1 MTKRIEREGHC
12 YRCIYTWR
20 IRGRGKPL
28 VCPRC
33 KSRLWGVPK
42 VRPVKLGNGLGIE
55 EILGPHRAEILG
67 LARRYGARRVCV
79 FGSVRRREADARSDL
94 DLLVDWKRGVD
105 LLDTAAFRRAV
116 GEIVGRRVDVVD
128 REFLHWAVRPQVL
141 AEAVTV

>member
-1 MTKRIEREGHC
+1 
-12 YRCIYTWR
+12 
-20 IRGRGKPL
+20 
-28 VCPRC
+28 
-33 KSRLWGVPK
+33 
-42 VRPVKLGNGLGIE
+42 
-55 EILGPHRAEILG
+55 
-67 LARRYGARRVCV
+67 V

-94 DLLVDWKRGVD
+94 DLLVDWKRAVD